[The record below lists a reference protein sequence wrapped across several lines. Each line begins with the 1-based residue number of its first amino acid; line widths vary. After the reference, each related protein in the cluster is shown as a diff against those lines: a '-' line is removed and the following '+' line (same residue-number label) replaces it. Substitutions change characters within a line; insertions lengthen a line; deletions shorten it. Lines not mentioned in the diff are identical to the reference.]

1 MTRRTASCVGLAA
14 ALTLA
19 ASLLVSPPAIGSPPV
34 EVDQSLLVPT
44 TLDSSFAPF
53 DCQLKLTGP
62 VCTGERHIATDWGPF
77 DFSCDAPVYVRTVS
91 DRYTTRYYNH
101 DYLNYDRH
109 FRLNDIDYLSTSP
122 TGPATATI
130 SANVRFDEPFAV
142 PGDASTLTIISQG
155 VLWDIRS
162 STGRAI
168 FRAVGTLVEPPGEVG
183 TFTGHTTV
191 DGVTT
196 AYDDASLSLVLS
208 DDAFVDYV
216 CRAVTGA

>member
-1 MTRRTASCVGLAA
+1 MTRRAALLLGPAAVLALAA
-14 ALTLA
+14 P
-19 ASLLVSPPAIGSPPV
+19 LLLSPPAVADTPAQ
-34 EVDQSLLVPT
+34 VDQSLLVPT

-53 DCQLKLTGP
+53 DCRMKSTGP
-62 VCTGERHIATDWGPF
+62 VCTGERHIATDWEPL
-77 DFSCDAPVYVRTVS
+77 DLPCDVPVYVRTVS
-91 DRYTTRYYNH
+91 DRYTTRYYDH

-109 FRLNDIDYLSTSP
+109 FRTGDIDYLSTSS

-130 SANVRFDEPFAV
+130 SANTRFDEPFAV
-142 PGDASTLTIISQG
+142 PGDDSTRTIITHG
-155 VLWDIRS
+155 VPWDIRS

-168 FRAVGTLVEPPGEVG
+168 FRAVGTLIEPPGKVG

-196 AYDDASLSLVLS
+196 RYDAAPLSQVLP

-216 CRAVTGA
+216 CRAVTGK